1 MSVLEGPFAEYLERN
16 RARCNTRFA
25 MLGGHVRPEL
35 GYGVIRDII
44 APLVQDVPQK
54 HLTVLAHCLIDSA
67 FVLLRKGLIGPESRS
82 LLINQLWTEGFP
94 QLMPFLLEE
103 SSEWWVRWQCD
114 LSLRARFRKRGASM
128 ARTVLSACSKMC

>member
-25 MLGGHVRPEL
+25 MLGGRVRPEL

-82 LLINQLWTEGFP
+82 LLINQLWTEGF
-94 QLMPFLLEE
+94 LAGLIGFH
-103 SSEWWVRWQCD
+103 R
-114 LSLRARFRKRGASM
+114 
-128 ARTVLSACSKMC
+128 

>member
-25 MLGGHVRPEL
+25 MLGGRVRPEL

-54 HLTVLAHCLIDSA
+54 NTLRCL
-67 FVLLRKGLIGPESRS
+67 
-82 LLINQLWTEGFP
+82 
-94 QLMPFLLEE
+94 
-103 SSEWWVRWQCD
+103 
-114 LSLRARFRKRGASM
+114 
-128 ARTVLSACSKMC
+128 RTV